1 MGHSDLRCQAAPSL
15 IDASEC
21 GARGARLQTTGE
33 RPVWSLW
40 LAGIGAVIFI
50 AWALAGCFMDGQDDL
65 NHVVPSMVV
74 LGGRVGEER
83 VALACKLYSE
93 GQGHREVVLTG
104 RNNRLFRKE
113 RAELVNGCGVDR
125 ERVRQ
130 WPSPTNTFEE
140 LTEVAAMLRKNPA
153 ADVIVISDSLHM
165 PRLRYL
171 RDRLRLNGRVYFR
184 ESRLEWQPDPD
195 YLLKA
200 AFFWFREPLAYVYY
214 RLRY

>member
-1 MGHSDLRCQAAPSL
+1 MSGRRPASL
-15 IDASEC
+15 
-21 GARGARLQTTGE
+21 
-33 RPVWSLW
+33 LW
-40 LAGIGAVIFI
+40 LAGLGAAILI
-50 AWALAGCFMDGQDDL
+50 AWALAGCFMDGQDEL
-65 NHVVPSMVV
+65 NHVVPRLVV

-93 GQGHREVVLTG
+93 GQGHQEVVLTG
-104 RNNRLFRKE
+104 RNNRLFRSE
-113 RAELVNGCGVDR
+113 RAELVNRCGVDGAQ
-125 ERVRQ
+125 VRQ

-140 LTEVAAMLRKNPA
+140 LTAVAAMLRRNPA

-171 RDRLRLNGRVYFR
+171 RDRLGLNGRVYLR
-184 ESRLEWQPDPD
+184 ESRLEWEPDPA

-200 AFFWFREPLAYVYY
+200 AFFWFREPVAYVYY